1 MRSYTRARRVEINHK
16 NVIENTTGGV
26 ESLFTYDNK
35 SRTLGS
41 SETDT
46 QRRATMT
53 LNKGDKVKVIDRGSA
68 MIGDPDAKYELYV
81 NGSFRA
87 FITQQGIE
95 DLRRQLSKS

>member
-1 MRSYTRARRVEINHK
+1 
-16 NVIENTTGGV
+16 
-26 ESLFTYDNK
+26 
-35 SRTLGS
+35 
-41 SETDT
+41 
-46 QRRATMT
+46 MT